1 MESSMR
7 DFHIQKTTAVRQTAL
22 LSFADVPSPIAAPNR
37 NADRLGVS
45 VKPPVAKRHRLFYA
59 LSGPVQAPSAAAQ
72 NCNFTPAV
80 KPTP

>member
-1 MESSMR
+1 MR

-22 LSFADVPSPIAAPNR
+22 LSLRTFRRRLPPRIATQTV
-37 NADRLGVS
+37 GVS
-45 VKPPVAKRHRLFYA
+45 VKPPVVKRHRLFYA

>member
-1 MESSMR
+1 MR

-22 LSFADVPSPIAAPNR
+22 LPLRMFRRRLPPRIATQTV
-37 NADRLGVS
+37 GVS
-45 VKPPVAKRHRLFYA
+45 VKPSVAKRHRLFYA

>member
-1 MESSMR
+1 MR
-7 DFHIQKTTAVRQTAL
+7 DFHIQKTTVVRQTAL
-22 LSFADVPSPIAAPNR
+22 LPLRMFRRRLPPRIATQTV
-37 NADRLGVS
+37 GVS
-45 VKPPVAKRHRLFYA
+45 VKPPVAKRHRLFYS